1 VFGKSLL
8 RRRTA
13 GYRSLVQIPWRA
25 APRAA
30 LSSPLTLLVSVV
42 TALLL
47 SFVVAAAVMHSAAS
61 GSAAIAYQQ
70 EQLCKESLHPS
81 LEATGVGA
89 VPHQNV
95 ARTVDEII
103 AAVPDKP
110 PLIGTYTR
118 EKRVDFGGRQ
128 TYAKFGHRPGATD
141 HLEVLQ
147 GGSKDGL
154 WVPQSIAVTTDLQLG
169 KRGMGGRLPPVT
181 AIYADL
187 IDPLPGWWCSERHF
201 VVPNVLDR
209 DELATAVVWMPSAES
224 FAALPPE
231 AVDYTDITVR
241 FPSDV
246 PRTVD
251 EAQTLL
257 TEGTARI
264 APFKGG
270 RVREVSPLVLPVEN
284 AAQTAR
290 NVRSAVLPLTLIS
303 LLIGL
308 AGVATVTTQWAQRR
322 QHELRLLWVRG
333 SGPFALGG
341 RGVLELGPPLL
352 LGGVAGLGVARLLL
366 PGYAPSDALP
376 PGTGTTAALAVVVVV
391 ALSIAVTFATA
402 ALRAHRMF
410 QVAQRGNRLRKVLAA
425 LPWELA
431 TAALAVWAWN
441 RVQHSGLSTTVK
453 IGGLP
458 RIDAAALA
466 FPLLVVLTAALL
478 TARLARWAL
487 AVSHRA
493 KFWSAPAAQLAIR
506 RLAAAAGPVTGV
518 LLVGVLAV
526 GTIAVGTAIAGSQKT
541 ALEVKSGMYTGS
553 NSYAQIDSEVTGL
566 PESLRADSTIVG
578 FVKQYDRTA
587 LVIDPKTFRA
597 GAFPFEIDPALL
609 DEPLRVG
616 DVPRREVQ
624 LPGLP
629 AVNPSAWVPAF
640 PKLGRSGWVVPVDVV
655 EDRDDVGSWYVWSRK
670 PLGELTGAL
679 KAAGVKFRSVGEKSK
694 AVQGLPFLTIQWT
707 FAFVAALGAV
717 LAVVAAIALLLAVE
731 VRRRQN
737 ALSGAFSTRMGLRP
751 AAMLRSHLL
760 ELGAVAAAAVVV
772 GFTASSVSSG
782 FTVPRLDPAPRLAPT
797 PEVPDVLPLLVTTV
811 AGSVL
816 VVLVAAWV
824 AVRAVRSARIGEL
837 IRG

>member
-1 VFGKSLL
+1 METLL
-8 RRRTA
+8 REQTG

-70 EQLCKESLHPS
+70 DQLCAEALHPS

-89 VPHQNV
+89 LPHAYV
-95 ARTVDEII
+95 AEVVRGIT
-103 AAVPDKP
+103 AATPDKP

-118 EKRVDFGGRQ
+118 EKRVDFGGQ
-128 TYAKFGHRPGATD
+128 PTEAKFGYRPGATD
-141 HLEVLQ
+141 HLKVLQ

-154 WVPQSIAVTTDLQLG
+154 WVPQSIAVTTDLRLG
-169 KRGMGGRLPPVT
+169 ERGMGGRLPPVT
-181 AIYADL
+181 AVYADVF
-187 IDPLPGWWCSERHF
+187 DPLPEWWCSERHF
-201 VVPNVLDR
+201 IVPNVLDR

-231 AVDYTDITVR
+231 ATTPTDITVR
-241 FPSDV
+241 FPADV
-246 PRTVD
+246 PRTID
-251 EAQTLL
+251 EASALL
-257 TEGTARI
+257 AAGTQRV
-264 APFKGG
+264 APIEEMFNRK
-270 RVREVSPLVLPVEN
+270 VSPLVLPVEN
-284 AAQTAR
+284 AAQTVT

-308 AGVATVTTQWAQRR
+308 AGIATVTVQWAQRR

-333 SGPFALGG
+333 AGPFALGG
-341 RGVLELGPPLL
+341 RGVLELGLPLVV
-352 LGGVAGLGVARLLL
+352 GGAAGLGTARLLL
-366 PGYAPSDALP
+366 PVYAPSDVLP
-376 PGTGTTAALAVVVVV
+376 PGTVSTAASAVVVVV
-391 ALSIAVTFATA
+391 ALGIVVTFATA
-402 ALRAHRMF
+402 ALRTHRMF
-410 QVAQRGNRLRKVLAA
+410 QVAVRGNRLRKVLAA

-441 RVQHSGLSTTVK
+441 RVQHSGLATTTK

-478 TARLARWAL
+478 TARLAKWGL
-487 AVSHRA
+487 AASHRA
-493 KFWSAPAAQLAIR
+493 KFWSKPAAQLALR
-506 RLAAAAGPVTGV
+506 RLAAARGPVTGV

-526 GTIAVGTAIAGSQKT
+526 GTIAVGTAIAGSQAT
-541 ALEVKSGMYTGS
+541 ALDVKSGMFTGS
-553 NSYAQIDSEVTGL
+553 NSYARIAPGTTEL

-578 FVKQYDRTA
+578 YVEQFDRRA
-587 LVIDPKTFRA
+587 LVVDPRTFRD
-597 GAFPFEIDPALL
+597 GAYPFEIDPALL
-609 DEPLRVG
+609 TEPLRVG
-616 DVPRREVQ
+616 SVPRREVR

-629 AVNPSAWVPAF
+629 PVNPSAWVPTF
-640 PKLGRSGWVVPVDVV
+640 PKLGKAGWVVPVDRI

-670 PLGELTGAL
+670 PLGELTAAL
-679 KAAGVKFRSVGEKSK
+679 SAAGVKHHDPDEKSK

-707 FAFVAALGAV
+707 FGFVTALGAV

-737 ALSGAFSTRMGLRP
+737 ALSSAFSGRMGLSP
-751 AAMLRSHLL
+751 AAMLRSHLF
-760 ELGAVAAAAVVV
+760 ELGSVAAAAVVV
-772 GFTASSVSSG
+772 GMASSAVSSG
-782 FTVPRLDPAPRLAPT
+782 VTVPKLDPAPRLTPA
-797 PEVPDVLPLLVTTV
+797 PEVPNALPLVAATV

-816 VVLVAAWV
+816 VVLVAAWI
-824 AVRAVRSARIGEL
+824 AVRAARSAKIGEL